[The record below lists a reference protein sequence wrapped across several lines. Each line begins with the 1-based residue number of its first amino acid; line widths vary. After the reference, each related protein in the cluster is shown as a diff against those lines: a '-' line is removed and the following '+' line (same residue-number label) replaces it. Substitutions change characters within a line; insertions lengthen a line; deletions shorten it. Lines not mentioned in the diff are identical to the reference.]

1 MLDSLRI
8 TIYLVSFAASA
19 YALQGLDFTKFTR
32 RGGQQRMFLLYLLAS
47 MALGYLVAMFVL
59 GLSLNYYR

>member
-1 MLDSLRI
+1 MHDSLRI
-8 TIYLVSFAASA
+8 VIYLVSFIASS
-19 YALQGLDFTKFTR
+19 YALSGVDFSKLTR
-32 RGGQQRMFLLYLLAS
+32 RGGQQRVFMLYLLAS

>member
-1 MLDSLRI
+1 MQDGLRI
-8 TIYLVSFAASA
+8 TIYLISFIASA
-19 YALQGLDFTKFTR
+19 YALSGVDFGKLTR
-32 RGGQQRMFLLYLLAS
+32 RGGQQRIFLLYLLAS

>member
-1 MLDSLRI
+1 MQDSLRI
-8 TIYLVSFAASA
+8 SIYILSFIASA
-19 YALQGLDFTKFTR
+19 FALSGIDFARLTR
-32 RGGQQRMFLLYLLAS
+32 RGGQQRVLLLYFLCA